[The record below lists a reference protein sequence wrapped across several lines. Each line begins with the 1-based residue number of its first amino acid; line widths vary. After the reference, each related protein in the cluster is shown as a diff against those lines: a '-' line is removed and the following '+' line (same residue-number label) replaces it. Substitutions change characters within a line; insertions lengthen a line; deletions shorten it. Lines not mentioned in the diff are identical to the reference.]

1 MRFKAKSG
9 GETDLVL
16 QDFQFGSSTG
26 ENIAAGPLEIRFTV
40 AGELAIGD
48 VNRDGVV
55 SILDL
60 ILVARQLGKSVPAN
74 SPVDINGDG
83 AVNIFDL
90 TLVAQGIG
98 NTTAPAAP
106 AVATGRVDAT
116 TIEAWIAGA
125 RLADDGS
132 IAFRQGIANLE
143 SLLALLII
151 PQETALHAD
160 YPNPFN
166 PETWIPY
173 QLAAPAEVALTIY
186 DMNGGAVLRLEMGHQ
201 PAGLYQ
207 SRSRALYW
215 DGRNGR
221 GESVASG
228 LYFYTLR
235 AGDFTATRKM
245 LIRK

>member
-1 MRFKAKSG
+1 MWRNG
-9 GETDLVL
+9 WLT
-16 QDFQFGSSTG
+16 
-26 ENIAAGPLEIRFTV
+26 
-40 AGELAIGD
+40 GD
-48 VNRDGVV
+48 VNRDGGGQYFG
-55 SILDL
+55 SDSALRGSWGD
-60 ILVARQLGKSVPAN
+60 SVPAN
-74 SPVDINGDG
+74 SPVDINRDG
-83 AVNIFDL
+83 VVNIFDL

-98 NTTAPAAP
+98 KTTDAAP
-106 AVATGRVDAT
+106 AVATGRVDAA
-116 TIEAWIAGA
+116 TIEAWIVGA

-143 SLLALLII
+143 SLLASLII
-151 PQETALHAD
+151 PQETALHPN

-173 QLAAPAEVALTIY
+173 QLAVPAEVALTIY
-186 DMNGGAVLRLEMGHQ
+186 GMSGGTVRRLDVGHQ
-201 PAGLYQ
+201 PAGSYQ

-228 LYFYTLR
+228 VYFYTLK
-235 AGDFTATRKM
+235 AGEFTATRKM